1 MPKQHLSSSS
11 SLTVNLWLVCF
22 KSMNFQ
28 LKKKLF
34 FCHPPIIKEKFWVD
48 IDTQRLTRAACM
60 LHAGD
65 HFICPGGRQQTP
77 KDLLHLPQLGSRLSL
92 SRISRVKFHTTF
104 ELKTTKRM
112 KWTKSNFYGI
122 FSFLLFV

>member
-28 LKKKLF
+28 LKKK
-34 FCHPPIIKEKFWVD
+34 KFLSSTHHKRE
-48 IDTQRLTRAACM
+48 ILSRHRHTETHTCCCM